1 MTPEEDQNLQAHV
14 EAIAAILYQNTD
26 PEKLKTIEGIEQSVR
41 QQMLNYISPQIGVFL
56 SRKQQAQQQVE
67 DES

>member
-26 PEKLKTIEGIEQSVR
+26 PLKLKTLEEIEQSVR
-41 QQMLNYISPQIGVFL
+41 QQILKHISPQIGVFL
-56 SRKQQAQQQVE
+56 FSKQQGQ
-67 DES
+67 

>member
-56 SRKQQAQQQVE
+56 SRKQQGQQQVE

>member
-26 PEKLKTIEGIEQSVR
+26 PLKLKTLEGIEQSVH
-41 QQMLNYISPQIGVFL
+41 QQMLKHISPQIGIFL
-56 SRKQQAQQQVE
+56 SKKQQGQ
-67 DES
+67 

>member
-26 PEKLKTIEGIEQSVR
+26 PLELKTLEGIEQSVR
-41 QQMLNYISPQIGVFL
+41 QQILKHISPQIGIFL
-56 SRKQQAQQQVE
+56 SSKQQGQ
-67 DES
+67 